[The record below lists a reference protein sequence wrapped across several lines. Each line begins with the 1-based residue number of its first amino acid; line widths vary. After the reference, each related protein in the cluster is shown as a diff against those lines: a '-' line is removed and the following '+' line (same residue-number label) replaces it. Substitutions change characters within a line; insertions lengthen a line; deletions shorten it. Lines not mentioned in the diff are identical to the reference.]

1 MASGFYH
8 CIYRVYGNG
17 LPKWRNDDHVF
28 REIWKEYFLCDRN
41 FCDDDIFGIVDDT
54 SGINSNFLFFAMIF
68 MVVSGNIRSEQTY
81 ARADFFMSSI
91 KLSKSTHKYI
101 VSVFLLD
108 I

>member
-1 MASGFYH
+1 
-8 CIYRVYGNG
+8 
-17 LPKWRNDDHVF
+17 
-28 REIWKEYFLCDRN
+28 
-41 FCDDDIFGIVDDT
+41 
-54 SGINSNFLFFAMIF
+54 MIC
-68 MVVSGNIRSEQTY
+68 MVVSGKIRSEQTY